1 MEEKFKKDRQIK
13 VEIKKEEDAGT
24 NRKLSL
30 SVCIGHQ
37 TTCLPYMTEGELKQV
52 KKSIEEYFR
61 SKKIVTMGEL
71 RKMKYEGLYKLHK
84 LSDSDAFK
92 KAKVNIS
99 KLLILKHDNVQINDE
114 IIYGHIT
121 DGTAKTGVYFFE
133 NTLVELITEEEMI

>member
-30 SVCIGHQ
+30 SVCMNHQ
-37 TTCLPYMTEGELKQV
+37 TTCLPYMTEGELMRV
-52 KKSIEEYFR
+52 KEALEEYFK

-71 RKMKYEGLYKLHK
+71 RKMEYEGLYKLHK

-99 KLLILKHDNVQINDE
+99 KLLILKHDNVQINDA
-114 IIYGHIT
+114 IIYGHII

-133 NTLVELITEEEMI
+133 NTLVELITEEEII

>member
-30 SVCIGHQ
+30 SVCMNHQ
-37 TTCLPYMTEGELKQV
+37 TTCLPYMTEGELMRV
-52 KKSIEEYFR
+52 KEALEEYFK

-71 RKMKYEGLYKLHK
+71 RRMGYEGLFKLHE
-84 LSDSDAFK
+84 LSNSDAFK

-99 KLLILKHDNVQINDE
+99 KLLILKHDNAQINDE

-121 DGTAKTGVYFFE
+121 DGTAKAGVYFYDD
-133 NTLVELITEEEMI
+133 TLVKLITEEEII